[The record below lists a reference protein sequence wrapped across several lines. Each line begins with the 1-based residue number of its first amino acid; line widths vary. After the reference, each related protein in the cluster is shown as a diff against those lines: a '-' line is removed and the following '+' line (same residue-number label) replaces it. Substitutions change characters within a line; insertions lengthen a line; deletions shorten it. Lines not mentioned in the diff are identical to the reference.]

1 VAQLVSALTLPPRR
15 LTHHEL
21 PMGGYADVTTRGHPE
36 QVLPSQL
43 VLEDLEFVRRF
54 AANELLYFRR
64 EEPHARLRE
73 ELVVLLDQGVRT
85 WGVVR
90 LVLSAA
96 FFAFGKLAQRRKL
109 RFQMATTGTAGS
121 LTDPLEAKDTPLGA
135 LLEASDLSPHPGLAL
150 ESVLDEPTTGA
161 RDVVLLTHPRSSR
174 EADVLAA
181 ARRVSPG
188 TRLFAVTVDDRG
200 SVELSELRH
209 GTPVSL
215 NRFRVD
221 LTKSTPV
228 PNRPERVEQAQAIL
242 PSTAWRGDVEPIG
255 YPFRFGL
262 PGNVIGGLFDF
273 VGSGEWLMIA
283 CQRGMLYAIRTDG
296 SGTEMLPRGL
306 FQNSLLTNPEAV
318 LGITGGFV
326 VGGTLGDQLVAF
338 YYVLSSRCCTA
349 HVLGPVSQK
358 HWTWYSV
365 ARARCV
371 VVRSGNTVYGVDLST
386 KEHFCSEGQSSDAG
400 SRVQSACQ
408 SALSRDFPAPQLH
421 AVNRTRSLRED
432 IPWPGVCLDPAT
444 GELTVR
450 SPGWN
455 KFTPVSD
462 GRPTLKD
469 GYLLQARCRNDALA
483 IACTTPNAP
492 GAGCIYV
499 YRRDGALLFEGT
511 HPRGEIHFTLSIGG
525 RLLAR
530 LIANQHVEVRDVFNA
545 KEAQRRTPGRRFHNN
560 IDAQLGQRALLVC
573 VGNSKHL
580 IRWADGRLEHRQVA
594 DFAHWKMPAGKY
606 QRTIPNLAGAQT
618 RVEVTPELRGL
629 LGIVRLDSR
638 RFVSV
643 SQEPLNVLV
652 DCFGQIAILD
662 RGWNLLCMFFV
673 FRSDVA
679 AWMPDGTR
687 YGPAWLTGGPE
698 TPGAAEKIARRLQQA
713 WVEAEGAGSFQFDAA
728 GGQP

>member
-1 VAQLVSALTLPPRR
+1 
-15 LTHHEL
+15 
-21 PMGGYADVTTRGHPE
+21 
-36 QVLPSQL
+36 
-43 VLEDLEFVRRF
+43 
-54 AANELLYFRR
+54 
-64 EEPHARLRE
+64 
-73 ELVVLLDQGVRT
+73 
-85 WGVVR
+85 
-90 LVLSAA
+90 
-96 FFAFGKLAQRRKL
+96 
-109 RFQMATTGTAGS
+109 
-121 LTDPLEAKDTPLGA
+121 
-135 LLEASDLSPHPGLAL
+135 
-150 ESVLDEPTTGA
+150 
-161 RDVVLLTHPRSSR
+161 
-174 EADVLAA
+174 VLAA
-181 ARRVSPG
+181 ARRVTPG
-188 TRLFAVTVDDRG
+188 TRLFAVTVDDHG

-215 NRFRVD
+215 TRFRVD

-228 PNRPERVEQAQAIL
+228 PKLPERAREMSVVL
-242 PSTAWRGDVEPIG
+242 PSSAWSGDVEPIG

-273 VGSGEWLMIA
+273 VGSGEWLLMA
-283 CQRGMLYAIRTDG
+283 CQRGMLYAMRTDG

-306 FQNSLLTNPEAV
+306 FQNSVLTNPEAV

-338 YYVLSSRCCTA
+338 HYHISSRTCCA
-349 HVLGPVSQK
+349 HVLGPLSQK

-386 KEHFCSEGQSSDAG
+386 KEHFCSEGKSFEAE

-469 GYLLQARCRNDALA
+469 AYLLQARCRNDALA
-483 IACTTPNAP
+483 IACKTRNVP
-492 GAGCIYV
+492 GTCCIYV

-511 HPRGEIHFTLSIGG
+511 HPCGEIHFTVSIGG

-530 LIANQHVEVRDVFNA
+530 LIANQHVEVRDIFNA
-545 KEAQRRTPGRRFHNN
+545 KEAPRRTPRGRFHNN
-560 IDAQLGQRALLVC
+560 IDAQLGQRALLVS
-573 VGNSKHL
+573 VGHSKHL
-580 IRWADGRLEHRQVA
+580 IRWADERLEHRQVE
-594 DFAHWKMPAGKY
+594 DFANWKTPLAKHH
-606 QRTIPNLAGAQT
+606 RTIPRSAGA
-618 RVEVTPELRGL
+618 RVPIFVSTELRGL
-629 LGIVRLDSR
+629 LDMVRLDSR
-638 RFVSV
+638 RFVSRFIG
-643 SQEPLNVLV
+643 PLNVLV
-652 DCFGQIAILD
+652 DCFGQIAMLD
-662 RGWNLLCMFFV
+662 RGWNLLCMFFI
-673 FRSDVA
+673 FRSVVA

-687 YGPAWLTGGPE
+687 YGPAWLTGGPQ

-713 WVEAEGAGSFQFDAA
+713 WGDAEGSGAFQFDAS
-728 GGQP
+728 GGLT